1 MKLFKRKKQVKKSSS
16 WLGNVRITQ
25 KLTVLFFALLAG
37 FSVIGLAYYQVL
49 VVEKQT
55 LEVSQKME
63 AFEAGIHEVQV
74 DLLNAR
80 GAITEFYLKKFP
92 ILLGKFDTRII
103 SASQN
108 LNLLT
113 TLVKEEQ
120 RLGVVTTLGDAFE
133 EYRNAFIKAAEAQ
146 IEIGLDENTGFNV
159 EMVESSAQL
168 DRLVQKHKNSSLNT
182 SLLKL
187 KLYEQGFI
195 RTQGDD
201 YRKDF
206 MSEAIRFSSLLKSAK
221 IATADKTQI
230 SNTFSRYS
238 TAFSNI
244 ASTVEILGK
253 LQDDVKA
260 AGKRIEPL
268 FGALLKNSGQIVTE
282 ARITS
287 AKQKNQIT
295 IFFIAILILTSIA
308 VSIALFML
316 GRSITVPI
324 RQLRATVMKVNE
336 GDMSARANLTHK
348 DELGELATAFDKLLD
363 ERVATLS
370 EAEKE
375 SEHLNDSVIDLIKAV
390 SKLAQEKNLAVK
402 IPVSEDITGAISDS
416 LNLLAKETANIMG
429 VVKSTSNQVAKVSYA
444 VKRQSDHVIA
454 VSNQERKEVQVTND
468 LLKESVSAMNL
479 IAKEA
484 QDANDKATLTIDNT
498 RRAVDSV
505 LSLVEGI
512 NSIRTTISETEKR
525 IKRLGERSQ
534 EISGIVN
541 LINSIAERTHILAL
555 NASMHAASAGEAGR
569 GFAVVAEEV
578 QRLAEN
584 ARDATLEISTVVNN
598 IRVETADTVT
608 TMNSVIS
615 QVADGTRQAEQAG
628 QSMRDTQQATTELV
642 RAVQQIAISS
652 LSQAEVSKQLLK
664 RGQIIQDSTEQTSR
678 ELIEQTKNT
687 EELVRYSGSLVS
699 SVAVFKLPG
708 DSDTEQAI
716 TDDME
721 TISFDSK
728 DASIREA
735 G

>member
-1 MKLFKRKKQVKKSSS
+1 MKLFNRKKQVKRSRS

-25 KLTVLFFALLAG
+25 KLTTLFFALLAG

-49 VVEKQT
+49 LVEKQT
-55 LEVSQKME
+55 LEVSDKME
-63 AFEAGIHEVQV
+63 SFEAGIHEVQV

-80 GAITEFYLKKFP
+80 GSIAEFYLKKFP

-120 RLGVVTTLGDAFE
+120 RLGIVTTLGDAFE
-133 EYRNAFIKAAEAQ
+133 EYRNAFIKAAETQ

-159 EMVESSAQL
+159 EMIESSRQL
-168 DRLVQKHKNSSLNT
+168 GKMLQKYPKSDLNT

-187 KLYEQGFI
+187 KLYEDEFI
-195 RTQGDD
+195 RTQDDD

-206 MSEAIRFSSLLKSAK
+206 MSETTRFSKLLKSVK
-221 IATADKTQI
+221 ISAGEKTEI
-230 SNTFSRYS
+230 SNIFSRYAS
-238 TAFSNI
+238 AFSNI
-244 ASTVEILGK
+244 ADATVILTR
-253 LQDDVKA
+253 LQDDVKE

-268 FGALLKNSGQIVTE
+268 FGTLLENSNQIVAD
-282 ARITS
+282 ARSSS

-336 GDMSARANLTHK
+336 GDMTARTQLSQT

-363 ERVATLS
+363 ERVTNLS

-375 SEHLNDSVIDLIKAV
+375 SELLNDSVIDLIRAV
-390 SKLAQEKNLAVK
+390 SKLVKDKDLAAK

-416 LNLLAKETANIMG
+416 LNLLTKETANIMG
-429 VVKSTSNQVAKVSYA
+429 VVKSTSNQVATVSYS

-454 VSNQERKEVQVTND
+454 VANQERKEIQATNE
-468 LLKESVSAMNL
+468 LLKDSVSAMNL
-479 IAKEA
+479 IAKDA
-484 QDANDKATLTIDNT
+484 QEANDKATLTIENT
-498 RRAVDSV
+498 KRAVATVMS
-505 LSLVEGI
+505 SVEGI
-512 NSIRTTISETEKR
+512 NSIRNTISETEKR

-608 TMNSVIS
+608 TMNTAIS
-615 QVADGTRQAEQAG
+615 QVADGTRLAEQAG
-628 QSMRDTQQATTELV
+628 QSMRETQQATTELV
-642 RAVQQIAISS
+642 RAVKQIAASS
-652 LSQAEVSKQLLK
+652 LNQAEISKQLLK

-687 EELVRYSGSLVS
+687 EELVRYSGNLVS

-708 DSDTEQAI
+708 DAELKTTE
-716 TDDME
+716 DME
-721 TISFDSK
+721 TISFDSA
-728 DASIREA
+728 DSIREA

>member
-1 MKLFKRKKQVKKSSS
+1 MKLFNRKKQVKKSSS

-25 KLTVLFFALLAG
+25 KLTGLFFALLAG
-37 FSVIGLAYYQVL
+37 FAVIGLAYYQVL
-49 VVEKQT
+49 VVEKET
-55 LEVSQKME
+55 LEVSDKME
-63 AFEAGIHEVQV
+63 SFEAGIHEVQV

-113 TLVKEEQ
+113 TLVKQEQ
-120 RLGVVTTLGDAFE
+120 RLGVVTNLGSAFE

-159 EMVESSAQL
+159 EMIESSKQL
-168 DRLVQKHKNSSLNT
+168 DKLVQKHKKADLNT
-182 SLLKL
+182 SLFKL
-187 KLYEQGFI
+187 KVNEQEFI
-195 RTQGDD
+195 RSQDDD
-201 YRKDF
+201 YRRDF
-206 MSEAIRFSSLLKSAK
+206 MSEAIRFSSMLKSAK
-221 IATADKTQI
+221 IPAGDKSEISKIFSSYTA
-230 SNTFSRYS
+230 
-238 TAFSNI
+238 AFSNI
-244 ASTVEILGK
+244 ASTMEILIK

-268 FGALLKNSGQIVTE
+268 FGTLLENSSQIVAD
-282 ARITS
+282 ARSSS

-295 IFFIAILILTSIA
+295 IFFLAVLIFTSIA
-308 VSIALFML
+308 VSVALFML

-336 GDMSARANLTHK
+336 GDMSARAQLTQK

-370 EAEKE
+370 DAEKE
-375 SEHLNDSVIDLIKAV
+375 SEQLNDSVIALIRAV
-390 SKLAQEKNLAVK
+390 SKLAQDKDLAVK

-416 LNLLAKETANIMG
+416 LNLLAKETASIMG
-429 VVKSTSNQVAKVSYA
+429 VVKSTSNQVANVSYA

-454 VSNQERKEVQVTND
+454 VANQERKEVQVTND
-468 LLKESVSAMNL
+468 LLKDSVSAMNM
-479 IAKEA
+479 IAKDA
-484 QDANDKATLTIDNT
+484 QEANDKATLAIENT
-498 RRAVDSV
+498 KRAAASV
-505 LSLVEGI
+505 LSSVDGI
-512 NSIRTTISETEKR
+512 NTIRNTISETEKR

-608 TMNSVIS
+608 TMNSAIS
-615 QVADGTRQAEQAG
+615 QVAEGTRLAEQAG

-642 RAVQQIAISS
+642 RAVQQIASSS
-652 LSQAEVSKQLLK
+652 LNQAEISKQLLK
-664 RGQIIQDSTEQTSR
+664 RGQIIQESTEQTSR

-687 EELVRYSGSLVS
+687 EELVRHSGNLVS

-708 DSDTEQAI
+708 DAEKKTTE
-716 TDDME
+716 DDME
-721 TISFDSK
+721 TVAFESAD
-728 DASIREA
+728 SIREA

>member
-1 MKLFKRKKQVKKSSS
+1 MKLFNRKKQVKKSSS

-25 KLTVLFFALLAG
+25 KLTGLFFALLAG
-37 FSVIGLAYYQVL
+37 FSIIGLAYYQVL

-55 LEVSQKME
+55 LEVSEKME
-63 AFEAGIHEVQV
+63 SFEAGIHEVQV

-120 RLGVVTTLGDAFE
+120 RLGVVTNLGDAFE
-133 EYRNAFIKAAEAQ
+133 DYRNAFIKAAEAQ

-159 EMVESSAQL
+159 EMIESIQQL
-168 DRLVQKHKNSSLNT
+168 DRLVQKQNNNSLEA

-187 KLYEQGFI
+187 KLHEQNFV
-195 RTQGDD
+195 RTQDD
-201 YRKDF
+201 GYRKDF
-206 MSEAIRFSSLLKSAK
+206 MSEAIRFSSILKSAK
-221 IATADKTQI
+221 IPAAQKTEI
-230 SNTFSRYS
+230 SNIFSRF
-238 TAFSNI
+238 TTGFSNI
-244 ASTVEILGK
+244 ASTMQIMSK
-253 LQDDVKA
+253 LQDEVKV

-268 FGALLKNSGQIVTE
+268 FGSLLENSNQIVTD
-282 ARITS
+282 ARLSS

-308 VSIALFML
+308 VSVALFLL

-324 RQLRATVMKVNE
+324 RQLRSTVMKVNE
-336 GDMSARANLTHK
+336 GDMSARAELSQR
-348 DELGELATAFDKLLD
+348 DELGELASAFDKLLD

-375 SEHLNDSVIDLIKAV
+375 SEQLNESVISLIRAV
-390 SKLAQEKNLAVK
+390 SKLAQDKDLSVK

-429 VVKSTSNQVAKVSYA
+429 VVKTTSNQVANVSYA

-454 VSNQERKEVQVTND
+454 VANQERKEVQVTNE
-468 LLKESVSAMNL
+468 LLKDSVSAMNT
-479 IAKEA
+479 IAKQSQE
-484 QDANDKATLTIDNT
+484 ANDKATLTIENT
-498 RRAVDSV
+498 RRAVDTV
-505 LSLVEGI
+505 LSSVEGI
-512 NSIRTTISETEKR
+512 NSIRNTISETEKR

-608 TMNSVIS
+608 TMNVAIT
-615 QVADGTRQAEQAG
+615 QVAEGTRLAEQAG

-642 RAVQQIAISS
+642 RAVQQIATSS
-652 LSQAEVSKQLLK
+652 LNQAEISKQLLK

-687 EELVRYSGSLVS
+687 EELVRYSGNLVS
-699 SVAVFKLPG
+699 SVAVFKLPENAAQKT
-708 DSDTEQAI
+708 TE
-716 TDDME
+716 DME
-721 TISFDSK
+721 TVAFESTD
-728 DASIREA
+728 SIREA